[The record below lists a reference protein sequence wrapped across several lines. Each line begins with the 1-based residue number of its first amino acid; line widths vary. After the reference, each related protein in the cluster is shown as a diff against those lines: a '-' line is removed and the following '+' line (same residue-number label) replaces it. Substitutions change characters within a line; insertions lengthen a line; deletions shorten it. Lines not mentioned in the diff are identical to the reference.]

1 MGRDVPKNSLA
12 VIGNNAFIPDSR
24 YNAVVYRA
32 FSAVRLSTS
41 GAADG

>member
-24 YNAVVYRA
+24 YAVVYRA